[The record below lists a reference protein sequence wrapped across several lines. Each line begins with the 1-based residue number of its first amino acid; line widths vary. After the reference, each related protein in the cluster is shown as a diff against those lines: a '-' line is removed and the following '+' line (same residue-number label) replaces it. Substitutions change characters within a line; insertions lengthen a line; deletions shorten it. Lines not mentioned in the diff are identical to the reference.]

1 MDARVQRMI
10 DLWLWY
16 CGEANLGYDQYNRWD
31 FPEYGD
37 TQYAGECD
45 CSSLMYHCAVEAGF
59 DLPTSG
65 TRYTGTME
73 RHFTAAGFRRVP
85 MDSKLTPSQAG
96 VPAGAIL
103 WKSSHTGGWS
113 GRYICEAY
121 GDENGG
127 SHGGRAGDQGDET
140 RISPERAGW
149 ECYYE
154 WPEAQSAPV
163 WPQEVE
169 PIDMAQ
175 AIDYPIEEGSN
186 NIAHENDQQAYM
198 YRYTKWASGK
208 MDVLIS
214 DYFNGGNGA
223 RYEGQYYI
231 DKTLEFPEMDGGPAF
246 VEPPIVTGVTV
257 RAHSGWAD
265 VQLHDLYENKA
276 VFWAFGTRR
285 AIPRFSIDVKLE
297 GSWK

>member
-1 MDARVQRMI
+1 MDARVQKVI

-16 CGEANLGYDQYNRWD
+16 CSAANLGYDQYNRWD
-31 FPEYGD
+31 FPSYGD

-59 DLPTSG
+59 NLPTSG

-103 WKSSHTGGWS
+103 WKSSHTGGWT
-113 GRYICEAY
+113 GHNICEAY

-127 SHGGRAGDQGDET
+127 WHGGRAGDQGNET

-149 ECYYE
+149 ECYYY
-154 WPEAQSAPV
+154 WPEAQPAPV

-169 PIDMAQ
+169 PMGEAK
-175 AIDYPIEEGSN
+175 DYIIEEGSN
-186 NIAHENDQQAYM
+186 NTAHQSEQWAYS
-198 YRYTKWASGK
+198 YRWEKWASGK
-208 MDVLIS
+208 LVCIVG
-214 DYFNGGNGA
+214 DYFNGGNGS
-223 RYEGQYYI
+223 RYEGQYYLE
-231 DKTLEFPEMDGGPAF
+231 KTLEFPEMNGGPAF
-246 VEPPIVTGVTV
+246 VEPPYMVIQPRANTGWVSIQPH
-257 RAHSGWAD
+257 AI
-265 VQLHDLYENKA
+265 YKNKA
-276 VFWAFGTRR
+276 MIWVYGTRR
-285 AIPRFSIDVKLE
+285 TLPKFYLDVILV